1 MVNVVRLAILLL
13 LLAGCGLKG
22 PLSLPEPDPTPQ
34 KEQKK

>member
-1 MVNVVRLAILLL
+1 MVNVVRLAILLF